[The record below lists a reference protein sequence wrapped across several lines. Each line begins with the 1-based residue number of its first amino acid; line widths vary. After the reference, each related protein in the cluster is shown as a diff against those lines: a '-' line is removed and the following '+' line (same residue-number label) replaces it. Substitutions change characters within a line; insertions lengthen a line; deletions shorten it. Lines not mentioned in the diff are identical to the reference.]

1 MRALIMLLA
10 ILLLEGCIATER
22 LQRDT
27 IKLAQSADQQC
38 RESLV
43 RIEELITAQE
53 NTTKAIE
60 REAESREALILTRK
74 TAPPDCPKIRES
86 LRNKTIVG
94 AVEWAV
100 IDLGN
105 EQLIAKAR
113 MDTGAATS
121 SLGATDIAEFERNG
135 KRWVRFK
142 LADGRT
148 ISQRLERFVN
158 IRQAAASESNKRP
171 VVKLGVKIGEI
182 AYIGEFTL
190 ADRSHLKYEVLIGR
204 NVLRDLMVVDVA
216 RLYVQGSKPQ
226 SAKPDNGKQALRQ

>member
-1 MRALIMLLA
+1 MRALMMLLA
-10 ILLLEGCIATER
+10 VLLLEGCIATER
-22 LQRDT
+22 LQRET
-27 IKLAQSADQQC
+27 ITVAQSADQQC
-38 RESLV
+38 RDSLA
-43 RIEELITAQE
+43 RIDDLITAQE

-60 REAESREALILTRK
+60 RETQSREALILAQK

-135 KRWVRFK
+135 ERWVRFK
-142 LADGRT
+142 LTDGRT
-148 ISQRLERFVN
+148 ISQKLERFVN
-158 IRQAAASESNKRP
+158 IRQAASASNRRP
-171 VVKLGVKIGEI
+171 VVKLGVKIGDI
-182 AYIGEFTL
+182 ARIGEFTL
-190 ADRSHLKYEVLIGR
+190 ADRRHLKYEILIGR
-204 NVLRDLMVVDVA
+204 NVLRDLMLVDVA
-216 RLYVQGSKPQ
+216 RLYVQGRKPG
-226 SAKPDNGKQALRQ
+226 NGQPAEKR

>member
-1 MRALIMLLA
+1 MRALMMLLA

-22 LQRDT
+22 LQRET
-27 IKLAQSADQQC
+27 ISVAQSADQQC

-43 RIEELITAQE
+43 LIEELITAQE

-60 REAESREALILTRK
+60 REAESREALIRVRK
-74 TAPPDCPKIRES
+74 AAPPDCPKIRES

-100 IDLGN
+100 VDLGN
-105 EQLIAKAR
+105 EQLVAKAR

-121 SLGATDIAEFERNG
+121 SLSATEIAEFERNG
-135 KRWVRFK
+135 QRWVRFK

-148 ISQRLERFVN
+148 ISQRLERFVK
-158 IRQAAASESNKRP
+158 IRQAAASESNRRP
-171 VVKLGVKIGEI
+171 VVKLGVKIGDI
-182 AYIGEFTL
+182 TLIGEFTL

-216 RLYVQGSKPQ
+216 RLHVQGPKPE
-226 SAKPDNGKQALRQ
+226 NGKQARK